1 MSAHMIVKLS
11 MTIQPTLKMKKL
23 LLLSGMTLL
32 LAAGAQSQIVFPPGK
47 IAVFKAGDNT
57 GIWNISKS
65 KLQPCFV
72 QAFVP
77 APPHQS
83 APIYS
88 FTLPTNQPD
97 GLWINAHAG
106 SEGGGISRTT

>member
-1 MSAHMIVKLS
+1 MNTHLITITKTL
-11 MTIQPTLKMKKL
+11 MTIQPNQKMKKL
-23 LLLSGMTLL
+23 LFLSGMTLL
-32 LAAGAQSQIVFPPGK
+32 LAAGAQAQIVFPPGK

-65 KLQPCFV
+65 KVQPCFV
-72 QAFVP
+72 QAFDTVTLNQP
-77 APPHQS
+77 

-97 GLWINAHAG
+97 GLWINA
-106 SEGGGISRTT
+106 